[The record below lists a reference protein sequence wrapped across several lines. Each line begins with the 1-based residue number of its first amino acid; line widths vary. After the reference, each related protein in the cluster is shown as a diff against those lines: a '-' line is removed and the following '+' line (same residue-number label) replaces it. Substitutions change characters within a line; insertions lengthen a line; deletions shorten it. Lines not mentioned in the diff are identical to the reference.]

1 MGSTASSVVV
11 ADVGTTG
18 DGHGSG
24 PVIGPARFFMCLHF
38 SPIHFV
44 YLLSSL
50 YGRKNATFSPLEKC
64 YVFASPYCLT
74 ALGVFFPPPYTF
86 RRRPFSPKP
95 ASPPIPL
102 PNPDNHATI
111 NPINVLYSIGLDA
124 DWTASG
130 RPLESIEHFMR
141 QEVLPRYGNT
151 HTTSSNTGAQT
162 TAFREEARQI
172 IAQAVNAKVRR
183 RVSTTR
189 HDERTVLRRQRHVL
203 SSTQEKKP
211 SWVRD
216 AIMIVIVASTCFL
229 VGTGPQIP
237 SFSAAISSPTLF
249 MSALSCFALD
259 AMSPRFLSFS
269 VG

>member
-1 MGSTASSVVV
+1 MVMVVV
-11 ADVGTTG
+11 CNRPR
-18 DGHGSG
+18 HRPCS
-24 PVIGPARFFMCLHF
+24 FFHVLAF
-38 SPIHFV
+38 
-44 YLLSSL
+44 LSSSL
-50 YGRKNATFSPLEKC
+50 CLSSIFPLRPKKC

-237 SFSAAISSPTLF
+237 SFSAMSSPTLL
-249 MSALSCFALD
+249 MSALTCFALD
-259 AMSPRFLSFS
+259 AMSPRFLSIS